1 VKRPEEKNFRILVV
15 DDAADARE
23 VIQTQLEEEGY
34 RVRTSANVEQALHVL
49 EKDTFDIIIT
59 DLRMPRTSGLD
70 LIRHVRQN
78 LDDVEIM
85 MITGYPSI
93 EGAVEAVK
101 TGAEHYLAKPFTDH
115 ELLSA
120 VRAII
125 EKLVRKRQAHS
136 RRAATHAYGIIGESQ
151 AMKNV
156 FRMIRKAGES
166 SANVHISGESGT
178 GKELVAR
185 AIHYAGVRRSAPFV
199 SVNCTA
205 VPENLIESELFGHV
219 RGAFTG
225 AGDSRTGFFQ
235 IADGGTLFL
244 DEIGDAS
251 LTMQGKLLR
260 AIQEKTIYKVG
271 SSKPTQ
277 VNTRLICATNKNLV
291 QLIEKGLFREDLY
304 YRINVID
311 IAVPPLRERGEDL
324 LLLVSHFHA
333 KFSKELGR
341 SIPFFSDDALQ
352 RMLSYPWPGNVREL
366 ENLVQKLVLMC
377 EGEMIGPA
385 DLPATMKY
393 CAGPARRLD
402 QSLTEH
408 EAVYI
413 RDVLASVGGN
423 KTKAAA
429 ILQIDRKTLREKL
442 KPASGPASD

>member
-1 VKRPEEKNFRILVV
+1 MTHVKTLEEKNFRILVV

-23 VIQTQLEEEGY
+23 IIQTQLEEEGY
-34 RVRTSANVEQALHVL
+34 KVRTSANVEQALHVL
-49 EKDTFDIIIT
+49 ENDTFDVIIT

-70 LIRHVRQN
+70 LVRHVRQN
-78 LDDVEIM
+78 LDDVEVM

-101 TGAEHYLAKPFTDH
+101 TGAEHYLAKPFTDR

-136 RRAATHAYGIIGESQ
+136 RQTAIHAYGIIGESK

-205 VPENLIESELFGHV
+205 IPENLIESELFGHV

-225 AGDSRTGFFQ
+225 AGESRTGFFQ

-271 SSKPTQ
+271 SSKATH
-277 VNTRLICATNKNLV
+277 VNTRLICATNKNLL

-311 IAVPPLRERGEDL
+311 IPVPPLRERGEDL

-333 KFSKELGR
+333 KFSKELVQP
-341 SIPFFSDDALQ
+341 IPFFGDDAL
-352 RMLSYPWPGNVREL
+352 RCMLSYPWPGNVREL

-377 EGEMIGPA
+377 EGEKIGPA
-385 DLPATMKY
+385 DLPAKMKY
-393 CAGPARRLD
+393 YAGPARRLD
-402 QSLTEH
+402 QSLAAH
-408 EAVYI
+408 EADYI
-413 RDVLASVGGN
+413 RDVLSSVGGN
-423 KTKAAA
+423 KTKASA

-442 KPASGPASD
+442 K